1 MADTEN
7 GSAPAREQRFQRRM
21 SDAEALMWNV
31 EKDPWLNPSGGSF
44 SILDRMP
51 DVEHLRAQLAAA
63 IVTVPRLMEHVV
75 GGLGRYSPPTWRP
88 DPEFDLDQHLRVS
101 ALPAPGSMQQLLDT
115 VTRIYQDPY
124 DRTRPLWMMH
134 VIGGVEGGR
143 AAWLW
148 KIHHSVADGTGAAR
162 LSELFIQSTRDAPA
176 RPAVDLEAAI
186 AAAVEADAAEPRPS
200 VVESAVGTATH
211 LARRQAGIARRVAG
225 EVAMWGAD
233 PRRAVD
239 AVGGVA
245 RAVGQLREQITGGGG
260 GTAPT
265 DDAESQLP
273 SGSPLWRNR
282 SRHRHLEVMSF
293 PLDAALAAAK
303 GLGGSLNDWFV
314 TGVVNGAVA
323 YHEARSVALRTLNTS
338 FVVSTRADKAI
349 GGNSFT
355 PTRFS
360 APAGPMDPAQRF
372 KVISEAMAEKRAQ
385 VSGAGALSGLAGLAN
400 LLPTSLVTSIARRQ
414 AAGMDFATSNL
425 RSSKRPYYM
434 SGAEVEESYA
444 FGPLAGT
451 AFNITAMSY
460 AGRFGIGL
468 FMDPTAIDD
477 VVGLRDDVEAAYQEL
492 IELGTPSERPAT
504 TRRRTAKSTARRRRS
519 TA

>member
-1 MADTEN
+1 MTETGN
-7 GSAPAREQRFQRRM
+7 GPAPAREQRFQRRM

-44 SILDRMP
+44 SVLDRMP
-51 DVEHLRAQLAAA
+51 DVEHLRAQLAVA

-88 DPEFDLDQHLRVS
+88 DPEFDLDQHLRIS

-134 VIGGVEGGR
+134 VIGGLEGGR

-162 LSELFIQSTRDAPA
+162 LSELFIQPTRDAAEP
-176 RPAVDLEAAI
+176 PPVDLRAAV
-186 AAAVEADAAEPRPS
+186 AAAVEADAADPRPS
-200 VVESAVGTATH
+200 LVESAVGTATH

-239 AVGGVA
+239 AVGGAA
-245 RAVGQLREQITGGGG
+245 RAVGQLRDQVTGGGG
-260 GTAPT
+260 GASESSA
-265 DDAESQLP
+265 DDGEAQLP
-273 SGSPLWRNR
+273 GGSPLWRNR

-293 PLDAALAAAK
+293 PLADALAASK

-314 TGVVNGAVA
+314 TGVVNGGVA
-323 YHEARSVALRTLNTS
+323 YHEARGVPLRTLNTS
-338 FVVSTRADKAI
+338 FVVSTRSDKAI

-355 PTRFS
+355 PTRFA
-360 APAGPMDPAQRF
+360 APAGPMEPATRF
-372 KVISEAMAEKRAQ
+372 RLISEAMTEKKSQ
-385 VSGAGALSGLAGLAN
+385 VSGGGALAGLAGIAN

-425 RSSKRPYYM
+425 RSSKRPYFM
-434 SGAEVEESYA
+434 SGAEVAESYA

-477 VVGLRDDVEAAYQEL
+477 VVGLRDDIAAAYQQL
-492 IELGTPSERPAT
+492 IDLGTEQVAPV
-504 TRRRTAKSTARRRRS
+504 RRRAGAKKASARR
-519 TA
+519 T